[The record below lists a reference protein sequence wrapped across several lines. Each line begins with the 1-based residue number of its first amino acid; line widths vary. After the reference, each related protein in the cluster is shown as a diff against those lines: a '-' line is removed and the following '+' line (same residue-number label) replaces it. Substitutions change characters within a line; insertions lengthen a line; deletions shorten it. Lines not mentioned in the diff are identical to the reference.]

1 MPEVEE
7 EAEARPE
14 QSADEGEESDDTS
27 TSGASGAQGDAKK
40 RRKKVGQCTCWL
52 LAVHLAPLLP
62 ETAGFESRAC
72 RVQKKKKRSGTAAS
86 GEDAPSTAATDV
98 PNKKELE
105 RRCGAAQ
112 TL

>member
-52 LAVHLAPLLP
+52 LAVHPGPLAARDCRL
-62 ETAGFESRAC
+62 ESRAC

-86 GEDAPSTAATDV
+86 GEDAPSTAATDA

-105 RRCGAAQ
+105 RRCGPAQ